1 MPLDLAYVSGDS
13 AYQSVP
19 MTGMLSVYT
28 TSFAQGMLWLSLG
41 DVVLTVT
48 IKPDGDVLSVTASGN
63 DGDSVAVVRIGQ

>member
-1 MPLDLAYVSGDS
+1 
-13 AYQSVP
+13 
-19 MTGMLSVYT
+19 
-28 TSFAQGMLWLSLG
+28 MLWLSLG